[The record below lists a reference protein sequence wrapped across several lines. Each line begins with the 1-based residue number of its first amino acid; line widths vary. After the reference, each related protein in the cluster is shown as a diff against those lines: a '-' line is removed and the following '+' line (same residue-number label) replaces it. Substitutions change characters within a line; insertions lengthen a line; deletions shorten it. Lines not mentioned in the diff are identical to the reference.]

1 MYPFYI
7 ILYSVFFAQNF
18 YAYKISIIEVNI
30 LCLFSLLRVIFT
42 ILQQKHTKKTKLSET
57 SLIITTLIIEL
68 ANLIFLAKK
77 RNHVII
83 LYHIISYI
91 WKNLLHKIQTTSLS
105 ISLYVVVAAVYYI
118 KKTHLHSLSDDIIYK
133 KSSSY

>member
-77 RNHVII
+77 EIMWLYYII
-83 LYHIISYI
+83 LFHIYEKTSYTKYKRLLSLYFSLCSCSSCI
-91 WKNLLHKIQTTSLS
+91 LHKKNTFAFI
-105 ISLYVVVAAVYYI
+105 IGWYYI
-118 KKTHLHSLSDDIIYK
+118 QKV
-133 KSSSY
+133 